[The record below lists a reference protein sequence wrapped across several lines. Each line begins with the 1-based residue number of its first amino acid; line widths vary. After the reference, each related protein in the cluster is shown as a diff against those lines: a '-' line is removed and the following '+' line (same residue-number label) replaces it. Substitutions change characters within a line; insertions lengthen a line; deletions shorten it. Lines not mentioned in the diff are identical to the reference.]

1 MYAIVGE
8 ITIKA
13 GNEERAA
20 PLIQELQ
27 QLRARQPGYRGSV
40 TVDAGEGRML
50 LLALWDSEEQATAA
64 GQVLMPEGERLLG
77 DIRTGPP
84 RRLGRGTV
92 RHDDISR
99 A

>member
-1 MYAIVGE
+1 
-8 ITIKA
+8 
-13 GNEERAA
+13 
-20 PLIQELQ
+20 
-27 QLRARQPGYRGSV
+27 
-40 TVDAGEGRML
+40 ML